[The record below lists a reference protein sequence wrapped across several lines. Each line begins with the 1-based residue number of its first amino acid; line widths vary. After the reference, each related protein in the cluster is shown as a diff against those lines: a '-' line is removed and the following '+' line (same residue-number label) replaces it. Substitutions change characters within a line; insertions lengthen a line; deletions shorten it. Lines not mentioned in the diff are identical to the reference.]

1 VGVSYEIVLSGNF
14 WIGERKEN
22 KEKEI
27 SIHLFCLESPLWHW
41 AIVYSVCSNP
51 TLVVV

>member
-1 VGVSYEIVLSGNF
+1 MGVSYEIVLSGKF
-14 WIGERKEN
+14 WREKRKQRERN
-22 KEKEI
+22 I
-27 SIHLFCLESPLWHW
+27 DRFVLSESPLWHW